1 MMNLGRPRLAG
12 YLLLAVCFSALDAMA
27 TTLTIDPPAPTNLTP
42 VTIAVTSSCPTHGA
56 ITQNGFVFDIES
68 NYNCILLPLI
78 TTEYEVGLL
87 APGTYTVREVDID
100 NPSSVVVVGTFAV
113 AAAAPI
119 PALDFRGLAVL
130 AIVLTLTALVALR
143 RMS

>member
-1 MMNLGRPRLAG
+1 MKRGSMRIAVFF
-12 YLLLAVCFSALDAMA
+12 LLAACFSVLDAMA
-27 TTLTIDPPAPTNLTP
+27 QTTMTVDPPAPTNLTP
-42 VTIAVTSSCPTHGA
+42 VTIAVTSNCPTHGS

-68 NYNCILLPLI
+68 NYNCILLPQI

-113 AAAAPI
+113 AAAPI

-130 AIVLTLTALVALR
+130 AFMLTLTALVALR

>member
-1 MMNLGRPRLAG
+1 MKLGGAGLAG
-12 YLLLAVCFSALDAMA
+12 FFLLAACFSALDATA

-42 VTIAVTSSCPTHGA
+42 VTIAVTSNCPTHGA

-87 APGTYTVREVDID
+87 PPGTYTVREVDVD
-100 NPSSVVVVGTFAV
+100 DPSSVLVIGTFAV
-113 AAAAPI
+113 AATPI
-119 PALDFRGLAVL
+119 PALDLRGLAAL
-130 AIVLTLTALVALR
+130 AFVLTLAALVALR
-143 RMS
+143 RST